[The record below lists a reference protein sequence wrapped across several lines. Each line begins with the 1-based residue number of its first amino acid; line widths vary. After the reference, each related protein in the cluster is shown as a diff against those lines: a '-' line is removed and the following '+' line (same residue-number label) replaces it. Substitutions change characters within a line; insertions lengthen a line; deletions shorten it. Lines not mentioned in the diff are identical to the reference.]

1 MSQPN
6 PRRLDP
12 NRLYDVRL
20 VRFGHAPPGQV
31 PYTPR
36 SLTIQVAGTSSLQAR
51 NAAQA
56 SYPGYTVVDVIER
69 RS

>member
-6 PRRLDP
+6 PDRFDP

-20 VRFGHAPPGQV
+20 VRFDHAPTGQV
-31 PYTPR
+31 PYTPG
-36 SLTIQVAGTSSLQAR
+36 SLTVQIAGTSSHQAR

-56 SYPGYTVVDVIER
+56 SYPGYTVVDVMER
-69 RS
+69 RC